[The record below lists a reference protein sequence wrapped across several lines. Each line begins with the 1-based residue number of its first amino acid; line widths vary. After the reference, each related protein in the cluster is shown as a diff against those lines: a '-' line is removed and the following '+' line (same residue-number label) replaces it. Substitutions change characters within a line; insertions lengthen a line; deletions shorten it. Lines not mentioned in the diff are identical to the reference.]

1 MANENTTN
9 STESLNLVT
18 DTEVVNAEIEKDSKQ
33 TNGNGNGKNG
43 NGNGKNGKKTTRS
56 KATRTNSGKTSKTS
70 DDKNTWVRA
79 TLNID
84 PGNKMLKFSCNG
96 SASSPVPSIYKELK
110 GDLPVGKSGCFGYK
124 GKNYIVGNG
133 AHSLKGKLY
142 KSYEG
147 HKTSKIDIWVLA
159 ALTSDSFLDEILQD
173 EHYNKYPSK
182 PCRIKLNINLLSL
195 TTEKVAAIKKTLQE
209 IQSFTYRNRTFE
221 IEFTNLEKEFIH
233 TEGLGA
239 ALTAFKKCPD
249 LDEIGILDLG
259 GGTIAFS
266 ILIGG
271 KYHPKVLEQYPASG
285 GGMVSVATCIFDSI
299 NTGDIGGQHRR
310 LDSIFAALK
319 TAKAVDKVPYRLGNK
334 THNIAEAVSDGLD
347 KWVDDNPTVLDVL
360 TKAGQYLLGG
370 GQIFATGGGLASPAI
385 ANWIKEYLSNEID
398 DPQFEVLDNPHVI
411 NLTGMQILDDQE

>member
-1 MANENTTN
+1 MSNENITSSN
-9 STESLNLVT
+9 DALNLVT
-18 DTEVVNAEIEKDSKQ
+18 DSEVVNEEIQNDSTQ
-33 TNGNGNGKNG
+33 TNGNGNG
-43 NGNGKNGKKTTRS
+43 NGNGKNGKKTTRT
-56 KATRTNSGKTSKTS
+56 KKTRTSGKTS
-70 DDKNTWVRA
+70 DDKNTWVKA

-96 SASSPVPSIYKELK
+96 STSSPVPSIYKELK

-124 GKNYIVGNG
+124 GKNYIVGNA
-133 AHSLKGKLY
+133 AHSLKGKLF

-147 HKTSKIDIWVLA
+147 HKTSKIDIWVLG

-195 TTEKVAAIKKTLQE
+195 TTEKVADIKKSLQE

-221 IEFTNLEKEFIH
+221 IEFTSLEKEFIH
-233 TEGLGA
+233 SEGLGA

-259 GGTIAFS
+259 GGTIVFS

-271 KYHPKVLEQYPASG
+271 KHHPKVLEQYPASG
-285 GGMVSVATCIFDSI
+285 GGMVSVATCVFDSI

-319 TAKAVDKVPYRLGNK
+319 TARSVDKVPYRLGDK
-334 THNIAEAVSDGLD
+334 THNIASAVNDGLD

-370 GQIFATGGGLASPAI
+370 GQIFATGGGFASPVI
-385 ANWIKEYLSNEID
+385 ANWIKEYLNNEIED
-398 DPQFEVLDNPHVI
+398 AQFEVLDNPHVI
-411 NLTGMQILDDQE
+411 NLTGMELLNDYE